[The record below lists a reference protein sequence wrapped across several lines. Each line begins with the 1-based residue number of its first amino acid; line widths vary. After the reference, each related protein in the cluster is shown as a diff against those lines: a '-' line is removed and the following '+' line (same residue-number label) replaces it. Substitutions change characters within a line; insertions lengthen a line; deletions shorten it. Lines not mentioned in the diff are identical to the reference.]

1 MRKKC
6 AKIAVVTVDLSRL
19 SIYLLN
25 LLFNLDFISF
35 NFSSSWQKSVQR
47 VWLYCNCWFIIVHI
61 NQQRKRCRTN
71 LLSHNDIFIILLKL
85 SKLQINT
92 GGFSKKV
99 TSNKRWM
106 KNLTLGAKNVILTV
120 IGDTQCLMF
129 TNFVQIRAVKNG
141 ATHCIGIGLQKKSFL
156 HQSRNLGRIFLYTQ
170 GVEGV
175 ADKCQI

>member
-1 MRKKC
+1 MSSGGSQPDLISFFHDKKC
-6 AKIAVVTVDLSRL
+6 GKIAVVIVDLSRL

-25 LLFNLDFISF
+25 LLFNLNSISF

-61 NQQRKRCRTN
+61 NQQRKQCRAN
-71 LLSHNDIFIILLKL
+71 LLSHNDFFFIILLKV

-129 TNFVQIRAVKNG
+129 TNFAQIHAVKNG
-141 ATHCIGIGLQKKSFL
+141 AIALHWYWLAKKVLFAS
-156 HQSRNLGRIFLYTQ
+156 IT
-170 GVEGV
+170 
-175 ADKCQI
+175 

>member
-61 NQQRKRCRTN
+61 NQQRKRCRAN
-71 LLSHNDIFIILLKL
+71 LLSHNDIFLILLKV

-106 KNLTLGAKNVILTV
+106 KNLTLGAKNIILTV

-129 TNFVQIRAVKNG
+129 TNFAQIHAVKNG
-141 ATHCIGIGLQKKSFL
+141 AIALHWYWLAKKVLFAS
-156 HQSRNLGRIFLYTQ
+156 IT
-170 GVEGV
+170 
-175 ADKCQI
+175 